1 MALLEQR
8 KSIMLFLRSGYYSNI
23 LGDGHRFR
31 NSKFFSQKAML
42 KLIVDFGTLLIGV
55 EGAKTPA
62 GGRGRGD
69 PAGAQRRGGSP
80 DRPRKAKRLE
90 RKSTGKFNIA
100 NQKKRCTSS
109 DSHIFKSFI
118 KEVRLCQNPVLQ
130 IY

>member
-1 MALLEQR
+1 
-8 KSIMLFLRSGYYSNI
+8 
-23 LGDGHRFR
+23 
-31 NSKFFSQKAML
+31 ML

-90 RKSTGKFNIA
+90 RKSTGKFNRAYILKA
-100 NQKKRCTSS
+100 RFYKKQA
-109 DSHIFKSFI
+109 FK
-118 KEVRLCQNPVLQ
+118 LL
-130 IY
+130 